1 MRNKRGIKATINLH
15 FKLAY
20 RNLLFLFFTV
30 CLPAGLFLL
39 FGYLFG
45 LSDSMGTE
53 YAAFVLPGMIALMCS
68 SDGLYNVGPTV
79 RVMSSQGILREF
91 RGYPIWTGWL
101 YVGFIATRS
110 ITVLLSGGLLV
121 ALSFTF
127 FNYLPD
133 GITIVKYF
141 VGTVLCF
148 VTYSLIA
155 VIISFLVKS
164 NSGDYGFA
172 SVFYMG
178 GLFLGDVFFVLG
190 HEGALYYL
198 GFIFPIKP
206 ILLFMRGDGLDQIFF
221 LATAFAWSVVSFSIL
236 ALIMRSSFLSH
247 TIGVRAT

>member
-1 MRNKRGIKATINLH
+1 MKITRGIKATIALH

-20 RNLLFLFFTV
+20 RNLLFLFFTI

-45 LSDSMGTE
+45 LSDSEGTD
-53 YAAFVLPGMIALMCS
+53 YAAFILPGMIALMCS

-79 RVMSSQGILREF
+79 RVMSSQGVLREF

-110 ITVLLSGGLLV
+110 LTVLLSAVLLV

-133 GITIVKYF
+133 GITLTKYLI
-141 VGTVLCF
+141 GTVVCF
-148 VTYSLIA
+148 LTYSLLA
-155 VIISFLVKS
+155 VIINFLVKS

-178 GLFLGDVFFVLG
+178 GLFLADVFFMLG
-190 HEGALYYL
+190 QEGILYYF
-198 GFIFPIKP
+198 GFMFPLKP
-206 ILLFMRGDGLDQIFF
+206 ILLFMRGDGLDQILF
-221 LATAFAWSVVSFSIL
+221 LCIALAWFLVAFSIL
-236 ALIMRSSFLSH
+236 MFIMRSSFLSH
-247 TIGVRAT
+247 SVGLRTS